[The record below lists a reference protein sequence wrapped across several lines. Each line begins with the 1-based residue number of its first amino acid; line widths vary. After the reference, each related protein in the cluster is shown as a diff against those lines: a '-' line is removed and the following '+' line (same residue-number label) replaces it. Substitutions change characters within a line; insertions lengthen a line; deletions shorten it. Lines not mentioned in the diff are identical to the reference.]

1 MEINKI
7 KSYVS
12 FFKRNKYKH
21 NNQVKIMKVKEL
33 LMSLAIAIMAALFIG
48 LFFDA
53 VYSAPE
59 YEDFCGLDGP
69 RAFKDRF
76 EVPPE
81 TCENVYFV
89 SEEEIAQC
97 NSEEGDPTFDYDENG
112 CQVYSDCNYCSKE
125 YSNAQEEYNRNLFF
139 IISPIG
145 IILILIGLFYSFEV
159 AASGFMFGGILLL
172 IYSTGRYFSD
182 MSKFM
187 RVFVVFIELVLLL
200 WIAKKKMDK
209 K

>member
-1 MEINKI
+1 
-7 KSYVS
+7 
-12 FFKRNKYKH
+12 
-21 NNQVKIMKVKEL
+21 
-33 LMSLAIAIMAALFIG
+33 
-48 LFFDA
+48 
-53 VYSAPE
+53 
-59 YEDFCGLDGP
+59 
-69 RAFKDRF
+69 
-76 EVPPE
+76 
-81 TCENVYFV
+81 
-89 SEEEIAQC
+89 
-97 NSEEGDPTFDYDENG
+97 
-112 CQVYSDCNYCSKE
+112 
-125 YSNAQEEYNRNLFF
+125 
-139 IISPIG
+139 IG

>member
-1 MEINKI
+1 MN
-7 KSYVS
+7 
-12 FFKRNKYKH
+12 
-21 NNQVKIMKVKEL
+21 VKEF

-53 VYSAPE
+53 VYSSPE

-76 EVPPE
+76 EVPSE

-89 SEEEIAQC
+89 FEEEINKC
-97 NSEEGDPTFDYDENG
+97 NLEEGSPIFEYNEEG
-112 CQVYSDCNYCSKE
+112 CQVYSDCDYCSKE

-145 IILILIGLFYSFEV
+145 ILLILVGLFYSFEV

-172 IYSTGRYFSD
+172 IYSTARYFSD

>member
-1 MEINKI
+1 
-7 KSYVS
+7 
-12 FFKRNKYKH
+12 
-21 NNQVKIMKVKEL
+21 MKVKEL
-33 LMSLAIAIMAALFIG
+33 LMSLAIAIMVALFVG

-89 SEEEIAQC
+89 SEEEISQC
-97 NSEEGDPTFDYDENG
+97 NLEEGNPTFDYDENG
-112 CQVYSDCNYCSKE
+112 CQIYSDCNYCNKE

-139 IISPIG
+139 IISPIA

-172 IYSTGRYFSD
+172 IYSTARYFSD

-209 K
+209 

>member
-1 MEINKI
+1 
-7 KSYVS
+7 
-12 FFKRNKYKH
+12 
-21 NNQVKIMKVKEL
+21 MKVKEL
-33 LMSLAIAIMAALFIG
+33 LMSLAIAVMAALFIG

-69 RAFKDRF
+69 RAFKERF

-89 SEEEIAQC
+89 YEEEIDACQGEKG
-97 NSEEGDPTFDYDENG
+97 SPVFDYDEEG
-112 CQVYSDCNYCSKE
+112 CQVYSDCNYCNKEFSDANEE
-125 YSNAQEEYNRNLFF
+125 YSRNLFF
-139 IISPIG
+139 IISPIA
-145 IILILIGLFYSFEV
+145 IVLILIGLFYSFEV

-172 IYSTGRYFSD
+172 IYSTARYFSD
-182 MSKFM
+182 MSKFT
-187 RVFVVFIELVLLL
+187 RVLVVFIELVLLL

>member
-1 MEINKI
+1 
-7 KSYVS
+7 
-12 FFKRNKYKH
+12 
-21 NNQVKIMKVKEL
+21 MKVKEL
-33 LMSLAIAIMAALFIG
+33 LMSLAIAVMAALFIG

-53 VYSAPE
+53 IYSAPE

-89 SEEEIAQC
+89 YEEEISQC
-97 NSEEGDPTFDYDENG
+97 NLAEGSPRFDYDEEG
-112 CQVYSDCNYCSKE
+112 CQVYSDCNYCSSE
-125 YSNAQEEYNRNLFF
+125 FSAANEEYNRNLFF
-139 IISPIG
+139 IISPIA
-145 IILILIGLFYSFEV
+145 IALILIGLFYSFEV
-159 AASGFMFGGILLL
+159 AASGFMFGGVLLL